1 MGYRKIVVLGAVL
14 VAFML
19 SLLNPSGAQAVQ
31 PGSQAVHV
39 TSASWSPAYVSFACG
54 YGYNVPVGG
63 LYGENMPNPNC
74 GGTGA
79 SSEPSHVWVGPG
91 WCVTRWIGTSGAREY
106 FAGGGSGG
114 WHQLWS
120 ANQTSSYT
128 NHIETW
134 YGSWCPT
141 SGATYETG
149 WDFS

>member
-1 MGYRKIVVLGAVL
+1 MRYRKIVVLAGVLLAVVL
-14 VAFML
+14 G
-19 SLLNPSGAQAVQ
+19 LLNPTGAQAVQ

-39 TSASWSPAYVSFACG
+39 TSASWSGAYVSFACG
-54 YGYNVPVGG
+54 LATTVPVGG
-63 LYGENMPNPNC
+63 LYGENMPSPNC
-74 GGTGA
+74 NGTGA
-79 SSEPSHVWVGPG
+79 SSEPHSVYVGPG

-106 FAGGGSGG
+106 FTGGGSGG

-120 ANQTSSYT
+120 NKQTSSYT

-141 SGATYETG
+141 SGSPTESG